1 MASTGAMSD
10 CRANKYYP
18 GINVRPASVPSLGTI
33 KCNLWWEVRCRM
45 RWGLLHTLSATVAV
59 TLGGGVGR
67 SNANL
72 RTKAISAAPEP
83 RSLPTKCSILIAPW
97 PGLYM
102 RIPMWRYWSKRDG
115 KIWDLQ
121 PGDPKK
127 TRGWLRNQVI
137 PHWDISLCYALES
150 PVYTD
155 GASRHVDPAR
165 DTRKGKC
172 TQDRTWLSAP
182 SGLCTSAG
190 ASASLRAV
198 YSGRRYAWPPV

>member
-1 MASTGAMSD
+1 MYGQQVCLPWAQSSAICGERWD
-10 CRANKYYP
+10 VQC
-18 GINVRPASVPSLGTI
+18 G
-33 KCNLWWEVRCRM
+33 EVCFTPLV
-45 RWGLLHTLSATVAV
+45 LLLQWHL
-59 TLGGGVGR
+59 GVGWGEATLT
-67 SNANL
+67 SEPKQSVL
-72 RTKAISAAPEP
+72 HPEP
-83 RSLPTKCSILIAPW
+83 SSLPTKCSILIAPW
-97 PGLYM
+97 PGLYI
-102 RIPMWRYWSKRDG
+102 RIPIWRYWSKRDG

-127 TRGWLRNQVI
+127 PRGWLRNQVI

-155 GASRHVDPAR
+155 GASQHVDPAR

-172 TQDRTWLSAP
+172 AQDRTWLSAP

-198 YSGRRYAWPPV
+198 YSGRRCAWPPV